1 MTEENVERASITL
14 KGGTGYDAPWV
25 VLKGGTLDEAAGEL
39 AKLNADDA
47 TLRAVATVAAAFHR
61 VYLEAKNGVAAP
73 APTQQAPV
81 TSPTPSEPIP
91 QASQPAPQAPP
102 QDDDG
107 GGFCGKCGTQREWRQ
122 WTQKGTNKEFKGWFC
137 PKSTAKGDGHTPVFK

>member
-14 KGGTGYDAPWV
+14 KGGKDYDAPWV
-25 VLKGGTLDEAAGEL
+25 VLKGGTLEDAAGEL

-73 APTQQAPV
+73 APTQA
-81 TSPTPSEPIP
+81 SPSPEATYSTPAP
-91 QASQPAPQAPP
+91 QASQQQAQAPSAG
-102 QDDDG
+102 QETL
-107 GGFCGKCGTQREWRQ
+107 FCSKCGTRLEWKDFVSKANKAI
-122 WTQKGTNKEFKGWFC
+122 KGYFC
-137 PKSTAKGDGHTPVFK
+137 PEGKQRGDGHDAKFR